1 MNYSIHTIELRREYR
16 THIEFNKFL
25 SHLYAMS
32 RGRFSIFQLED
43 NVWHAEIFKGKGI
56 RVVLKKTLIGGYL
69 KFIVSLN
76 DLLGADD
83 KLSLIDPQ
91 HIQEALN
98 SADTM
103 LTGEFGEEFSINN
116 LELSRVDYCINVNVE
131 SSENVRAYIKQLYR
145 CDTRKGYK
153 VIGLECPDFD
163 TTKGYTAR
171 NDIAGTEISF
181 YDKQKQ
187 LEQRQYED
195 SERASGILRIELR
208 LTKSKAV
215 KEHTEGC
222 INNHERIVYC
232 IGNSRREILAV
243 VRQLIPDG
251 DYYTM
256 KKARAMVRKSVKNQ
270 KLRERM
276 LEMLKLT
283 KKLGSIRLA
292 KKELR
297 NKDPKIKHEY
307 FNMMMEEFEMLN
319 LNVVTMDKD
328 NKVIKLPSLFYYL
341 EK

>member
-16 THIEFNKFL
+16 THIEFNKLL
-25 SHLYAMS
+25 SRLYAMS
-32 RGRFSIFQLED
+32 RGRFSIFQLEVD
-43 NVWHAEIFKGKGI
+43 VWHAEMFKGKGI
-56 RVVLKKTLIGGYL
+56 RVVIKKTKLGGYL
-69 KFIVSLN
+69 KFIISLN
-76 DLLGADD
+76 DLLGTDD
-83 KLSLIDPQ
+83 KLSLIDPH

-103 LTGEFGEEFSINN
+103 LTGEFGEGFSINDM
-116 LELSRVDYCINVNVE
+116 ELSRVDYCINVNVG
-131 SSENVRAYIKQLYR
+131 SSENVRAYINLLYR
-145 CDTRKGYK
+145 CDKRKGYK

-163 TTKGYTAR
+163 STKGYTAR

-187 LEQRQYED
+187 LEQRQYDD

-215 KEHTEGC
+215 KERTEGC
-222 INNHERIVYC
+222 INNHERIAYC
-232 IGNSRREILAV
+232 IGNSRREILGV

-256 KKARAMVRKSVKNQ
+256 KEARAIVRKSVKSQ

-292 KKELR
+292 KKEIR
-297 NKDPKIKHEY
+297 DKDPKIKHEY
-307 FNMMMEEFEMLN
+307 FNMMMEEFENIGVNPVVLDKKSGVSTLPN
-319 LNVVTMDKD
+319 LFTF
-328 NKVIKLPSLFYYL
+328 L
-341 EK
+341 

>member
-16 THIEFNKFL
+16 THIEFNKLL
-25 SHLYAMS
+25 SRLYAMS

-56 RVVLKKTLIGGYL
+56 RVVLKKTKLGGYL
-69 KFIVSLN
+69 KFIISLN
-76 DLLGADD
+76 DLLSSDD

-103 LTGEFGEEFSINN
+103 LTGEFGEDFAINN
-116 LELSRVDYCINVNVE
+116 LELSRVDYCINVNVG
-131 SSENVRAYIKQLYR
+131 SGENVRAYINLLYR
-145 CDTRKGYK
+145 CDMRKGYK

-163 TTKGYTAR
+163 STKGYTAR
-171 NDIAGTEISF
+171 NDIVGTEISF

-187 LEQRQYED
+187 LEQRKYED

-251 DYYTM
+251 DYYSM
-256 KKARAMVRKSVKNQ
+256 KEARAIVRKSVKNQ
-270 KLRERM
+270 KLRKRM
-276 LEMLKLT
+276 LEMLMLT
-283 KKLGSIRLA
+283 KKLDSIRLA

-297 NKDPKIKHEY
+297 DKDPKIKHEY
-307 FNMMMEEFEMLN
+307 FNIMMEEFEN
-319 LNVVTMDKD
+319 IGVNPVVLDK
-328 NKVIKLPSLFYYL
+328 KLGGSTLASLFRYL
-341 EK
+341 

>member
-16 THIEFNKFL
+16 TRIEINQML
-25 SHLYAMS
+25 SRLYSMS
-32 RGRFSIFQLED
+32 RGRFSIFQPED
-43 NVWHAEIFKGKGI
+43 NVWHAEMFKGKGI
-56 RVVLKKTLIGGYL
+56 RVVIKKTKLSGYL
-69 KFIVSLN
+69 KFIISLN
-76 DLLGADD
+76 DLLGTDD
-83 KLSLIDPQ
+83 KLSLIDPL

-98 SADTM
+98 TADAM
-103 LTGEFGEEFSINN
+103 LTGEFGEAFSINN

-131 SSENVRAYIKQLYR
+131 SSENVRAYINLLYR
-145 CDTRKGYK
+145 CDMRKGYK

-187 LEQRQYED
+187 LEQRKYED
-195 SERASGILRIELR
+195 WERASGILRIELR

-222 INNHERIVYC
+222 INNHERIAYC
-232 IGNSRREILAV
+232 IGNSHREILAV

-256 KKARAMVRKSVKNQ
+256 KEARAIVKKSVKSQ

-297 NKDPKIKHEY
+297 NKDSKIKHEY
-307 FNMMMEEFEMLN
+307 FNMMMEEFEN
-319 LNVVTMDKD
+319 IGVNPVVLDK
-328 NKVIKLPSLFYYL
+328 KSGVSTLTGLYTFL
-341 EK
+341 

>member
-1 MNYSIHTIELRREYR
+1 
-16 THIEFNKFL
+16 
-25 SHLYAMS
+25 
-32 RGRFSIFQLED
+32 
-43 NVWHAEIFKGKGI
+43 
-56 RVVLKKTLIGGYL
+56 
-69 KFIVSLN
+69 
-76 DLLGADD
+76 
-83 KLSLIDPQ
+83 
-91 HIQEALN
+91 
-98 SADTM
+98 M
-103 LTGEFGEEFSINN
+103 LTGEFGEDFAINN

-131 SSENVRAYIKQLYR
+131 SSENVRAYINQLYR
-145 CDTRKGYK
+145 CDMKKGYK

-163 TTKGYTAR
+163 STKGYTAR
-171 NDIAGTEISF
+171 NDTVGTEISF

-187 LEQRQYED
+187 LEQRQYVD

-208 LTKSKAV
+208 LTKIKAV

-222 INNHERIVYC
+222 INNHERIAYC

-256 KKARAMVRKSVKNQ
+256 KKARAIIKKSVKNQ

-292 KKELR
+292 KKEHCD
-297 NKDPKIKHEY
+297 KDPKIKHEY

-319 LNVVTMDKD
+319 LNVVTLDKD

>member
-16 THIEFNKFL
+16 THIEFNKLL
-25 SHLYAMS
+25 SRLYAMS

-56 RVVLKKTLIGGYL
+56 RVVLKTTLIGGYL
-69 KFIVSLN
+69 KFIISLN
-76 DLLGADD
+76 DLLGTDD

-103 LTGEFGEEFSINN
+103 LTGEFGEDFAINN

-145 CDTRKGYK
+145 CDMKKGYK

-163 TTKGYTAR
+163 STKGYTAR

-232 IGNSRREILAV
+232 IGNSRREILEV
-243 VRQLIPDG
+243 IRQLIPDG

-256 KKARAMVRKSVKNQ
+256 KEARAMVRKSVKNQ

-292 KKELR
+292 KKEIR
-297 NKDPKIKHEY
+297 DKDPKIKHEY
-307 FNMMMEEFEMLN
+307 FNMMMEEFEN
-319 LNVVTMDKD
+319 IGVNPVVLDK
-328 NKVIKLPSLFYYL
+328 KMGVSTLPSLFRYL
-341 EK
+341 Q